1 MSASRHLL
9 ALACVAAAL
18 GADAT
23 AHANGRYP
31 AAQHVL
37 AGPGSSTETIVL
49 RNTFGFL
56 VSRDSGA
63 SFGWVCEDALGYG
76 GEFDPP
82 FALDAAGR
90 VHVGTYAGLQR
101 LGADGCSVDEVEGF
115 AGLNVVDL
123 DNHPSGATVFALV
136 VTPFVSDGPPVEARV
151 FRSQDGGDSYQLLSS
166 TQGLLLETLEHAPSL
181 VSRVYLSGATAPP
194 SRPIALRSDDGGATL
209 TELAFAW
216 PSDVERLFV
225 AGVHPED
232 EDVFYLRAALKP
244 SSGKSTAIFRTT
256 DGGSTFDELLRTD
269 GPALGFALAADGTVW
284 VGSPADGLLRSMDGG
299 DSFSKI
305 QEGGVR
311 CLRHHQGALFVCAG
325 PPDDTP
331 MLGRSTDGGLSV
343 DGLVSSC
350 TLEGTSACPSRIGPV
365 ASCTEGWPQ
374 VASVLPCIE
383 APGTGGAAGGPPTV
397 SGGGGAPSGATGG
410 ESSGTPAE
418 PAPGGCATAP
428 RSVDPSVLGLVALVL
443 WGASRATRRRRLD
456 SLFDCS
462 RNHQI

>member
-1 MSASRHLL
+1 MSSFPRFSYPSFL
-9 ALACVAAAL
+9 ALALTGVVAVGAARP
-18 GADAT
+18 

-37 AGPGSSTETIVL
+37 AGPGGSSDTVVL

-76 GEFDPP
+76 GEYDPP

-90 VHVGTYAGLQR
+90 VHVGTYAGLRR
-101 LGADGCSVDEVEGF
+101 LSVDGCAVDDLGVF
-115 AGLNVVDL
+115 AGQNVVDL
-123 DNHPSGATVFALV
+123 DNHPSGVTLFALA
-136 VTPFVSDGPPVEARV
+136 VTPFVSNGPPVEARV
-151 FRSQDGGDSYQLLSS
+151 FRSLDGGDSYQLVSS

-209 TELAFAW
+209 SELTFAW

-225 AGVHPED
+225 AGVHPDD

-244 SSGKSTAIFRTT
+244 SSGQSTAIYRTT
-256 DGGSTFDELLRTD
+256 NGGATFEEVLRTD
-269 GPALGFALAADGTVW
+269 GPALGFALAPDGTVW
-284 VGSPADGLLRSMDGG
+284 VGSPAEGLLRSTDAG
-299 DSFSKI
+299 DSFS
-305 QEGGVR
+305 QLEAGAVR
-311 CLRHHQGALFVCAG
+311 CLRYHQGTLFVCAG

-343 DGLVSSC
+343 EGLVSSC
-350 TLEGTSACPSRIGPV
+350 SLEGTSACSSPAGPV
-365 ASCTEGWPQ
+365 GSCTQGWPQ
-374 VASVLPCIE
+374 VASILPCIE

-397 SGGGGAPSGATGG
+397 AGGGGAHSGETGG
-410 ESSGTPAE
+410 TSSGPPPESS
-418 PAPGGCATAP
+418 PGGCTASP
-428 RSVDPSVLGLVALVL
+428 RSVDPGALGLFAFALF
-443 WGASRATRRRRLD
+443 GAHCATRRRRLD
-456 SLFDCS
+456 S
-462 RNHQI
+462 